1 MCVPKRSNQCIQGG
15 KNVINFLFIARFVTV
30 SLIMELNSPADLNNL
45 TTPGPVI
52 HYTSVH

>member
-1 MCVPKRSNQCIQGG
+1 MCAPRRSNQHMQG
-15 KNVINFLFIARFVTV
+15 KNVIDLLFVVHFVTV
-30 SLIMELNSPADLNNL
+30 SWILECNSPADLNNL